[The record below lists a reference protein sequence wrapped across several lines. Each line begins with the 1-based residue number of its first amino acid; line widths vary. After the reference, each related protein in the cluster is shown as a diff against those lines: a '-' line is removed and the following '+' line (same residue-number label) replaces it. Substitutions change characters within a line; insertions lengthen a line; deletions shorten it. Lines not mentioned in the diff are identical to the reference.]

1 MKKNNKKP
9 TNAKKAQVQQKNQKH
24 PQIAIYHAMGEEQKI
39 NVRIE
44 DENV

>member
-1 MKKNNKKP
+1 MKKNKKS
-9 TNAKKAQVQQKNQKH
+9 TGAKNAQVQHKNQEN